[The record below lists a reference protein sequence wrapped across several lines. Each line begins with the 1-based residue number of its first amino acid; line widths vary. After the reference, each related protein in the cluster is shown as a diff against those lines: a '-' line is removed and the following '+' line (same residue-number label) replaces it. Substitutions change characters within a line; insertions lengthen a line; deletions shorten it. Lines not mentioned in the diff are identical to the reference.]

1 MTLSTPPLA
10 GRAVNHFIYSIL
22 MLTQKQDNDEVKKMN
37 YQKTRRI
44 MKISLLVMLCAILL
58 VNLYIIT
65 ARVVFKKDLPKVF
78 GFAQII
84 VISGSMEPA
93 IKVGDLLI
101 IHEQDSYKVKD
112 MVTFRQD
119 KRFVTHR
126 IIELRNDEVVTQGDV
141 NNVPDEPIKLFQVEG
156 KVFLRIP
163 RVGDFILFLKTPF
176 GILMLSLAAI
186 LLIEIPYII
195 DRRKSVKE

>member
-1 MTLSTPPLA
+1 
-10 GRAVNHFIYSIL
+10 
-22 MLTQKQDNDEVKKMN
+22 MN